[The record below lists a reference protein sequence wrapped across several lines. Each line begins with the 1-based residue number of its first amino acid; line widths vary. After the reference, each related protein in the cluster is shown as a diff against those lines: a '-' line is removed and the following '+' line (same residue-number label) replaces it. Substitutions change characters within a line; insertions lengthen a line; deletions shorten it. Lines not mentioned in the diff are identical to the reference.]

1 MITGY
6 QISIEEGRVHLYVT
20 AGYDQL
26 RKIWNINS
34 YINFVGGECSELLPI
49 ECYGLPAFEIDLGI
63 DEKYIGTPH
72 FVHQMAKIYAKNVDK
87 QIGDG
92 PLPVPTLGEKE

>member
-6 QISIEEGRVHLYVT
+6 QISITEGRVHLYVI

-26 RKIWNINS
+26 RKTWELKPFIS
-34 YINFVGGECSELLPI
+34 FVGETSELLPTY
-49 ECYGLPAFEIDLGI
+49 CYGLPELKI
-63 DEKYIGTPH
+63 DEEYICVPH
-72 FVHQMAKIYAKNVDK
+72 FIHQVAKDYAYRINK

-92 PLPVPTLGEKE
+92 PLPVPTQGEKEG

>member
-6 QISIEEGRVHLYVT
+6 QISITEGRVHLYVI

-26 RKIWNINS
+26 CMVWKINA
-34 YINFVGGECSELLPI
+34 YIDFVGGECSELLPTD
-49 ECYGLPAFEIDLGI
+49 CYGLPAVEFDSGRRGE
-63 DEKYIGTPH
+63 PH
-72 FVHQMAKIYAKNVDK
+72 YVHQVAQDYAERINK

-92 PLPVPTLGEKE
+92 PLPVPTQGENEE

>member
-6 QISIEEGRVHLYVT
+6 QISITEGRVHLYVIG
-20 AGYDQL
+20 GYDQL
-26 RKIWNINS
+26 RMAWTINAF
-34 YINFVGGECSELLPI
+34 INFVGVNCSELLQT
-49 ECYGLPAFEIDLGI
+49 ECYGLPTFRI
-63 DEKYIGTPH
+63 DEEYMGEPH
-72 FVHQMAKIYAKNVDK
+72 HVNQMAKYYAKNVNK